1 MVIIQEL
8 YRINDNSKDSVSIT
22 GDTLHLKRCEAR
34 GPCLRVSCL
43 TGHLIHGDLLSH
55 VVRHD
60 FELNGKILDIAEVTN
75 SKIDFLNPVG
85 ISRDVGNRLDA
96 GVEPVLQVLHRI
108 LQGGEVGADGLN
120 ALLEVGNLDGQGIN
134 GILNLCHLVI
144 NRLVHLGDPV
154 CDFLG
159 QLALGCTDSVADGL
173 FIGGLDLCLCGGEV
187 ALQLSDL
194 LGTLLNGFLVS
205 LYGLGVGVHKF
216 LQFGVVLRHV
226 IRQGG
231 QKALKICL
239 LAGQLSL
246 EIVLQRSD
254 PGLRGRNGAVASQ
267 RLVDPILQGCLQILD
282 RGLDR
287 GCVGCLDLCLGR
299 RDGVGVGRSQCCH
312 LLRNLG
318 IQTCDGRLKIL
329 GEFLREPLLKIG
341 HRGLQTLNAPLY
353 GGDVLLYSLLA
364 L

>member
-1 MVIIQEL
+1 M
-8 YRINDNSKDSVSIT
+8 
-22 GDTLHLKRCEAR
+22 
-34 GPCLRVSCL
+34 
-43 TGHLIHGDLLSH
+43 
-55 VVRHD
+55 
-60 FELNGKILDIAEVTN
+60 
-75 SKIDFLNPVG
+75 
-85 ISRDVGNRLDA
+85 
-96 GVEPVLQVLHRI
+96 
-108 LQGGEVGADGLN
+108 
-120 ALLEVGNLDGQGIN
+120 
-134 GILNLCHLVI
+134 
-144 NRLVHLGDPV
+144 
-154 CDFLG
+154 
-159 QLALGCTDSVADGL
+159 
-173 FIGGLDLCLCGGEV
+173 
-187 ALQLSDL
+187 SDL

-312 LLRNLG
+312 LLRDLG

-353 GGDVLLYSLLA
+353 GDDVLLYSLLA
-364 L
+364 LKS